1 MPIVSRTFN
10 VSPPPRV
17 IVDYL
22 KDFTHAEQW
31 DPVTRSCERV
41 DRGPVAEG
49 AYWHNV
55 SKILGRTA
63 ELTYKLEE
71 LTDRKLVFVGEN
83 KSATSVDTITVD
95 AAGSGSVVTYEAER
109 EMHGAARLL
118 NPVMKLAF
126 EKLAGETEKRL
137 TTVLNQLAD
146 PAQPGGASR

>member
-1 MPIVSRTFN
+1 MPVVSRTFN

-22 KDFTHAEQW
+22 KDFAHAAQW
-31 DPVTRSCERV
+31 DPGTRSCERV
-41 DRGPVAEG
+41 DRGPVVEG

-83 KSATSVDTITVD
+83 KSSTSVDTITVD
-95 AAGSGSVVTYEAER
+95 AAGAGSVVTFEAER

-126 EKLAGETEKRL
+126 EKLAGETEKQM

-146 PAQPGGASR
+146 TA

>member
-1 MPIVSRTFN
+1 MPVVSRTFN

-22 KDFTHAEQW
+22 KDFAHAEQW
-31 DPVTRSCERV
+31 DPGTRSCERV

-83 KSATSVDTITVD
+83 KSSTSVDTITVD
-95 AAGSGSVVTYEAER
+95 AAGAGSVVTFEAEL

-126 EKLAGETEKRL
+126 EKLAGETEKQM
-137 TTVLNQLAD
+137 TSVLNQLAD
-146 PAQPGGASR
+146 TA